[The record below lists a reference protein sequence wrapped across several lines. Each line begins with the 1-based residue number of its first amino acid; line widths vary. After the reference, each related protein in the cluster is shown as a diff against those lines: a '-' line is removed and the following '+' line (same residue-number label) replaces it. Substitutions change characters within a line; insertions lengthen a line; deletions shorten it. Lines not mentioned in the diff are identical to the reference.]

1 MPHDLVIRNGTIVA
15 GTGHP
20 PFAGDIAIDGTKL
33 VAIGEVKDRG
43 RREIDATDHIVTP
56 GFIDAHTHLDA
67 QIAWDPFVTPSIQ
80 HGVTT
85 VLLGNCGV
93 TFAPCKPE
101 HREKLA
107 AMMETVEDI
116 PKDAIMSGL
125 SWDWDQY
132 GDYLNFL
139 ERSRPAVNVAG
150 LVGHCAVRY
159 YVMGDRAVDDQAT
172 DDDIDAMAH
181 LVDCAMQAGAY
192 GFSTSRVKA
201 HRIPDGRPVPGTF
214 SSEAELLRFAEVVRD
229 NGGGLMQTVLG
240 IEADLVRDVND
251 VTDLLGKIAAV
262 GGNRLLTNTSV
273 AIGWPRRDG
282 SRDGETLNARFAD
295 LAAEGYDVTGGC
307 IPRGSGYL
315 FGFCNELPIR
325 TPAWAELRK
334 KTLTDRVAALD
345 NAEFHQRLVTEAK
358 EVLDERKSEGGAL
371 NNPKAIFWLGNGG
384 HPDWVA
390 DDSKSL
396 HSLAEAAEEHVI
408 ETFLRISKQTAG
420 KAIFV
425 LRVFNGD
432 LNALT
437 DWMKS
442 DHCLPGLG
450 DAGAH
455 VGQVMD
461 ASWATH
467 VLGYWTRDAGVYSLE
482 EGIRRLT
489 SQPARVLGIS
499 DRGILKVG
507 NKADINVIDYP
518 RVGQRQPEYVYDF
531 PNGAGRYTQ
540 PGCGFKLTLCNGEIV
555 LENDNLTGT
564 RPGQVLRHS

>member
-1 MPHDLVIRNGTIVA
+1 MPHDLVIRNGTIVD
-15 GTGHP
+15 GTGKP
-20 PFAGDIAIDGTKL
+20 PFVGDVAVDGTTL
-33 VAIGEVKDRG
+33 VAIGEVQEKG
-43 RREIDATDHIVTP
+43 RREIDATGDIVTP

-159 YVMGDRAVDDQAT
+159 YVMGDRAVDEMASE
-172 DDDIDAMAH
+172 DDIDAMAR
-181 LVDCAMQAGAY
+181 LVESAMRAGAY
-192 GFSTSRVKA
+192 GFSTSRVEA

-214 SSEAELLRFAEVVRD
+214 SSVEELLRFAEVVRD

-240 IEADLVRDVND
+240 IEGDLVRDVTD

-273 AIGWPRRDG
+273 SIGWPRRDG
-282 SRDGETLNARFAD
+282 SRDGKTLHARFAE
-295 LAAEGYDVTGGC
+295 LAAEGYDVSGGC

-325 TPAWAELRK
+325 TRAWSELRK
-334 KTLTDRVAALD
+334 KTFADRIASLD
-345 NAEFHQRLVTEAK
+345 NDEFYQRLVTEAK
-358 EVLDERKSEGGAL
+358 AVLDERKAEGGAL
-371 NNPKAIFWLGNGG
+371 NNPRAIFWLGEDE

-396 HSLAEAAEEHVI
+396 LSLAEAAGEHVI
-408 ETFLRISKQTAG
+408 ETFLRITRQTAG

-442 DHCLPGLG
+442 DYCLPGLG

-482 EGIRRLT
+482 EGIRRIT

-499 DRGILKVG
+499 NRGTLKVG
-507 NKADINVIDYP
+507 NRADINVIDYA

-555 LENDNLTGT
+555 LENDKLTGA
-564 RPGQVLRHS
+564 RPGQVLRHG